1 MNQRGLVEQAQR
13 GDHEAF
19 ARLAGPSLGRL
30 EAVARL
36 ILRDRELA
44 QDAVQ
49 EAYLK
54 AWRDLRSLRDADRF
68 DAWLRR
74 LTVNACLDLARRRR
88 RRPIEVD
95 IDPILPADAPD
106 LGLSLGTRDMLERAF
121 MRLDPNQ
128 RAVIVLHFYADLPIS
143 AVAETLSIPLGTAQ
157 SRLGRAL
164 VALRAAISA
173 SDPEVL
179 RTVQRGQPA

>member
-1 MNQRGLVEQAQR
+1 MDQRGLVEQAQG

-44 QDAVQ
+44 QDAIQ

-54 AWRDLRSLRDADRF
+54 AWRELRGLRDADRF

-95 IDPILPADAPD
+95 IDPIMPADAPD
-106 LGLSLGTRDMLERAF
+106 LGLTLATRDLLERAF
-121 MRLDPNQ
+121 LRLDPNQ

-164 VALRAAISA
+164 VALRAAINA
-173 SDPEVL
+173 SEAEGVL
-179 RTVQRGQPA
+179 VAHRGQPA